1 MNVAGLTRIVDVTLF
16 KQTRMTQVLG
26 PGRANS
32 VSPTASTHSLS
43 PPSGAP
49 GLGNTVA
56 EHGDVAR
63 KCHSDTPQGSVAHHH
78 TPTLNADN

>member
-1 MNVAGLTRIVDVTLF
+1 MNVASLTRIVDVTLF

-26 PGRANS
+26 PGRANLARLDRLNPLFE
-32 VSPTASTHSLS
+32 SPFR
-43 PPSGAP
+43 GP
-49 GLGNTVA
+49 GVRNHDRRD
-56 EHGDVAR
+56 EDVAR